1 MNWDTVIG
9 LEVHV
14 QLNTKTKLFS
24 HAETSFGAGANSH
37 TTALDQGHPGTLP
50 VLNREALR
58 KAIQAGLALHCTI
71 NEYSRFDRKNYFYPD
86 LPKAYQISQYHHPI
100 CSKGWLEISVNDPK
114 RGEYARKIHLTRI
127 HLEEDAG
134 KLVHGQ
140 GGAVAESY
148 VDLNRAGTPLI
159 EIVSEPELTSAL
171 EAVAYLQKLRSI
183 LLYLGVSDCNME
195 EGSLRCDANISLK
208 PEGSSALGNRTEIKN
223 MNTFK
228 GLLAAVEYEVRRQQ
242 RVLEG
247 GGKVETETLL
257 FDPVERKTR
266 SMRSKED
273 AHDYRYFPEPDL
285 PPVLVG
291 KDQVDAI
298 AAALPELPDAKRD
311 RYQKD
316 FGLSLYDAD
325 VLVSEKPMA
334 SYFEAAVA
342 AFPAEPK
349 KICNWITTEIAGTLN
364 EGNRSIETFPVKPEA
379 LGELVRLVSEGAITG
394 KIAKEL
400 FAEMIATG
408 KRPADLVKEKGIQV
422 ISDDGALRAICE
434 RLIRENPDPVA
445 KYRGGNKNAL
455 GFFVG
460 AVMKETK
467 GQANPKSVNQILA
480 ELLK

>member
-24 HAETSFGAGANSH
+24 PAETSFGAEANTH

-50 VLNREALR
+50 VLNQEALR
-58 KAIQAGLALHCTI
+58 KAIQAGLALHCEI

-100 CSKGWLEISVNDPK
+100 CSKGWLEISVKDPK
-114 RGEYARKIHLTRI
+114 KGEYTRKIGLTRI

-134 KLVHGQ
+134 KLIHSQ
-140 GGAVAESY
+140 SSAESY

-159 EIVSEPELTSAL
+159 EIVSEPEIFSAL
-171 EAVAYLQKLRSI
+171 EAVAYLQKLRAI

-208 PEGSSALGNRTEIKN
+208 PEGSTALGNRTEIKN

-228 GLLAAVEYEVRRQQ
+228 GILAAVEYEVRRQQ

-247 GGKVETETLL
+247 GGKIETETLL

-285 PPVLVG
+285 PPILV
-291 KDQVDAI
+291 KKAEVDAI
-298 AAALPELPDAKRD
+298 RAALPELPDAKRD

-316 FGLSLYDAD
+316 FGLSIYDAD

-334 SYFEAAVA
+334 AYFEAAVA

-364 EGNRSIETFPVKPEA
+364 ENNSSIDAFPVKPEA
-379 LGELVRLVSEGAITG
+379 LGELVRLVAEGAITG

-400 FAEMIATG
+400 FADMIATG
-408 KRPADLVKEKGIQV
+408 KMPSALVKDKGIQV

-434 RLIRENPDPVA
+434 KLVAANPDPVA
-445 KYRGGNKNAL
+445 KYKAGNKNAL

-467 GQANPKSVNQILA
+467 GQANPKSVNQILL